1 MPKSQPYWQMPTF
14 LEDAGQP
21 DYTAMDH
28 EEYLTYRIGMLSGE
42 FNRNISKYN
51 SRHFDL
57 TLAEGRVLTRL
68 VDSEPLSYGEIC
80 EKLLLDGAQI
90 SRAAASLVERGY
102 MRKATDPK
110 DARRAIFELTEEG
123 EKVGR
128 RVLFVGRAR
137 QQFLLEKL
145 TAAERR
151 SLYRALSKLMGV
163 MADLNAS
170 GQLLGEAATAE
181 RERER

>member
-1 MPKSQPYWQMPTF
+1 MPKSQPYWQMPAF
-14 LEDAGQP
+14 LEDTGGP
-21 DYTAMDH
+21 DYTMMDH
-28 EEYLTYRIGMLSGE
+28 EDYLTYRIGMLSGE

-51 SRHFDL
+51 ARHFDL

-110 DARRAIFELTEEG
+110 DARRAIFELTESG
-123 EKVGR
+123 EEVGR
-128 RVLFVGRAR
+128 SVLKVGRAR
-137 QQFLLEKL
+137 QKFLLEKL

-151 SLYRALSKLMGV
+151 TLYRSLSKLMGV

-170 GQLLGEAATAE
+170 GTLLGEAATAAE
-181 RERER
+181 E

>member
-1 MPKSQPYWQMPTF
+1 MPKSQPYWQMPAF
-14 LEDAGQP
+14 LEDTGGP
-21 DYTAMDH
+21 NYTMMDH
-28 EEYLTYRIGMLSGE
+28 EDYLTYRIGMLSGE

-51 SRHFDL
+51 ARHFDL

-102 MRKATDPK
+102 MQKATDPK
-110 DARRAIFELTEEG
+110 DARRAIFELTEAG
-123 EKVGR
+123 EEAGR
-128 RVLFVGRAR
+128 AVLKVGRAR
-137 QQFLLEKL
+137 QKYLLEKL

-151 SLYRALSKLMGV
+151 TLYRSLSKLMGV
-163 MADLNAS
+163 MAELNAA
-170 GQLLGEAATAE
+170 GTLLGEAATAAE
-181 RERER
+181 DD